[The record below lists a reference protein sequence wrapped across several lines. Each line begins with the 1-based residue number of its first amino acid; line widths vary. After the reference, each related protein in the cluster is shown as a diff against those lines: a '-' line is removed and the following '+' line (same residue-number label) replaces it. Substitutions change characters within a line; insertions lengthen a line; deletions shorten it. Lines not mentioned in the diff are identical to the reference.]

1 MLSLHNITKDYDL
14 GDAKVAALRGISV
27 NFRKNEF
34 VSILGPSGCG
44 KTTLLN
50 IIGGLD
56 TYSSGDLRIK
66 GVSTKEYRN
75 RDWDA
80 YRNHSVGFVFQ
91 SYNLIPHQSVLANV
105 ELALTLSGVSRK
117 ERRERARQVLEKVGL
132 GDQLHKR
139 PNQLSGGQMQ
149 RVAIARALINDP
161 TILLADE
168 PTGALDSD
176 TSVQVMELLKEVAK
190 DRLVIMVTHNPE
202 LAKEYSTRIIQLLD
216 GRITHDSMP
225 CTDEEAQSHGEK
237 KQKKI
242 SMSFFTALSLSLN
255 NLLTKKARTILIS
268 FAGSI
273 GIIGIALILSLSNGV
288 QLLIDRMERET
299 LSSYPLVL
307 EKTSVDLSSMMNME
321 SALRDEVDRQTD
333 RIYSVNVMTGMMDS
347 MLTGSKTNH
356 LSDFK
361 EYLESGE
368 SGINELVSDIAYSYD
383 TPLNLYHIRQD
394 GSYVQTNPNQLM
406 TDLGL
411 MPEGS
416 SSSMMS
422 ANMSPNVWNRLSSN
436 KELLS
441 TQYDVIAGR
450 MPESYDEVVLLVSQD
465 NEITDFS
472 LYSLGLIDSAI
483 LKENLAKAARGE
495 EATIDTQLRS
505 YSYEE
510 ILDIT
515 FKLLVNTDVF
525 AKENNQWVDKSA
537 DGAYMMSVLTGSE
550 DIRVVGILRPA
561 EDATAGAVSGM
572 IGYTE
577 ELMSHLIQKVRDSSI
592 AREQMASPDVDVFT
606 GLPFVTSDQEKVYTM
621 EELQAYCATLP
632 EAQQQE
638 IAGYVQQMMASGLD
652 ETAAATRIMHSIVSG
667 AEGASYE
674 GNLQKLGVSDPD
686 EPSAISL
693 YPIDFEAK
701 DEISDLITEYN
712 RLQSE
717 EKQLTYTDYIGLMI
731 SSITTIINAVSY
743 ILIAFV
749 SVSLVVSSIMIGII
763 TYISVLERIREIG
776 ILRAIGASKRDISR
790 VFNAETLSIGFT
802 SGVLGIGTTLLLL
815 IPINK
820 IIEALTELS
829 GVAVL
834 PPQGGIIL
842 VIISM
847 FMTFLAGLIPARIA
861 ANKDPVIALRTE

>member
-1 MLSLHNITKDYDL
+1 
-14 GDAKVAALRGISV
+14 
-27 NFRKNEF
+27 
-34 VSILGPSGCG
+34 
-44 KTTLLN
+44 
-50 IIGGLD
+50 
-56 TYSSGDLRIK
+56 
-66 GVSTKEYRN
+66 
-75 RDWDA
+75 
-80 YRNHSVGFVFQ
+80 
-91 SYNLIPHQSVLANV
+91 
-105 ELALTLSGVSRK
+105 
-117 ERRERARQVLEKVGL
+117 
-132 GDQLHKR
+132 
-139 PNQLSGGQMQ
+139 
-149 RVAIARALINDP
+149 
-161 TILLADE
+161 
-168 PTGALDSD
+168 
-176 TSVQVMELLKEVAK
+176 
-190 DRLVIMVTHNPE
+190 
-202 LAKEYSTRIIQLLD
+202 
-216 GRITHDSMP
+216 
-225 CTDEEAQSHGEK
+225 
-237 KQKKI
+237 
-242 SMSFFTALSLSLN
+242 
-255 NLLTKKARTILIS
+255 
-268 FAGSI
+268 
-273 GIIGIALILSLSNGV
+273 
-288 QLLIDRMERET
+288 
-299 LSSYPLVL
+299 
-307 EKTSVDLSSMMNME
+307 
-321 SALRDEVDRQTD
+321 
-333 RIYSVNVMTGMMDS
+333 
-347 MLTGSKTNH
+347 
-356 LSDFK
+356 
-361 EYLESGE
+361 
-368 SGINELVSDIAYSYD
+368 
-383 TPLNLYHIRQD
+383 
-394 GSYVQTNPNQLM
+394 
-406 TDLGL
+406 
-411 MPEGS
+411 
-416 SSSMMS
+416 
-422 ANMSPNVWNRLSSN
+422 
-436 KELLS
+436 
-441 TQYDVIAGR
+441 
-450 MPESYDEVVLLVSQD
+450 
-465 NEITDFS
+465 
-472 LYSLGLIDSAI
+472 

-592 AREQMASPDVDVFT
+592 VREQMASPDVDVFT

-790 VFNAETLSIGFT
+790 VFNAEILSIGFA